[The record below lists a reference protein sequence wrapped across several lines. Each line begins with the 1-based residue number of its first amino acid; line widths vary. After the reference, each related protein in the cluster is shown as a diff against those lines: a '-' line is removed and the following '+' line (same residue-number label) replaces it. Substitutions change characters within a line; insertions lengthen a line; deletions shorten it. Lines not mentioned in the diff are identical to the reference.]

1 MWQLWLSC
9 VIGNA
14 RYSKE
19 RGRDKLL
26 VNQVLQKMITDMNR
40 IIKEDCSVWSVEGKC
55 LATTTQEVDG
65 VAEDVN
71 SLLQVSEDTSVQV
84 TDQTACFVI
93 RYEGEPMYIFAI
105 HSLIDNITIM
115 GELCVNQFEN
125 VMHLYEKNVDS
136 NRFFQQ
142 LILDNLLLVD
152 VQRQAKK
159 MKIDVN
165 ARRMVFVI
173 EQKKKNDSLLLE
185 TMKGIYATGTKDVV
199 TSVDE
204 EHIILVKTLSKTDTY
219 EDINKMAKTLV
230 DTLSMEAM
238 EKVRVAYG
246 SITEEL
252 KEVSKCYKEA
262 SMALDVGRIFYAH
275 KDVLAYNELGIGR
288 LIHQLPYSLC
298 EMFLQEVFRG
308 NALEQFDKETL
319 ATVNAFFE
327 NDLNISE
334 TARKMYLHRNTLGYR
349 LDKIQKTTG
358 LDVKKFE
365 DALTFK
371 IALMVSD
378 HMNFI
383 KSQE

>member
-1 MWQLWLSC
+1 M
-9 VIGNA
+9 
-14 RYSKE
+14 
-19 RGRDKLL
+19 L
-26 VNQVLQKMITDMNR
+26 VSQVLQKMVTDINR
-40 IIKEDCSVWSVEGKC
+40 IIKEDCSVWSIDGVC
-55 LATTTQEVDG
+55 LATTAHNTK
-65 VAEDVN
+65 DVETDVK
-71 SLLQVSEDTSVQV
+71 SLLRETEDRSVQV
-84 TDQTACFVI
+84 TENTACFVI
-93 RYEGEPMYIFAI
+93 RHEEDAIYIFAI
-105 HSLIDNITIM
+105 HRVIDNITIM
-115 GELCVNQFEN
+115 GKLCVNQFEN
-125 VMHLYEKNVDS
+125 MIHLYERRVDR

-152 VQRQAKK
+152 VHSQAKK
-159 MKIDVN
+159 MSLDVN
-165 ARRMVFVI
+165 ARRMVFVV
-173 EQKKKNDSLLLE
+173 EPKKKGDNILLE
-185 TMKGIYATGTKDVV
+185 TMKGIYDSGKKDVV

-204 EHIILVKTLSKTDTY
+204 SHIILIKTLAKSDTY
-219 EDINKMAKTLV
+219 EDVNKIAKTIV

-238 EKVRVAYG
+238 VQVRVAYG
-246 SITEEL
+246 SVIEEL
-252 KEVSKCYKEA
+252 KDVSKCYKEA

-275 KDVLAYNELGIGR
+275 KEVLAYNELGIGR

-298 EMFLQEVFRG
+298 EMFLDEVFHG
-308 NALEQFDKETL
+308 NAIEQFDKETL

-378 HMNFI
+378 HMKFVQ
-383 KSQE
+383 SQE

>member
-1 MWQLWLSC
+1 M
-9 VIGNA
+9 
-14 RYSKE
+14 
-19 RGRDKLL
+19 L
-26 VNQVLQKMITDMNR
+26 VNQVIQKMITDISW
-40 IIKEDCSVWSVEGKC
+40 IIKEDCSVWSAEGKC
-55 LATTTQEVDG
+55 LATTSEEQDNIADDVRILLSE
-65 VAEDVN
+65 AEETN
-71 SLLQVSEDTSVQV
+71 IRVSDNGG
-84 TDQTACFVI
+84 CFVV
-93 RYEGEPMYIFAI
+93 RYKGDVMYIFAI
-105 HSLIDNITIM
+105 HNIVDNIGVM

-125 VMHLYEKNVDS
+125 VLHLYEKRVDR

-152 VQRQAKK
+152 VHSQAKK
-159 MKIDVN
+159 MNLEVN
-165 ARRMVFVI
+165 APRIVFVV
-173 EQKKKNDSLLLE
+173 EQKKKVESLLFD
-185 TMKGIYATGTKDVV
+185 TMKGVYDNGIKDVV

-204 EHIILVKTLSKTDTY
+204 SHIIYIKTLAKTDTY
-219 EDINKMAKTLV
+219 EDVNRIAKTLV

-238 EKVRVAYG
+238 VHVRVAYG
-246 SITEEL
+246 TIIDEL
-252 KEVSKCYKEA
+252 KDVSKCYKEA

-298 EMFLQEVFRG
+298 EMFLQEVFQG
-308 NALEQFDKETL
+308 NAIDQFDKETL

-378 HMNFI
+378 HMKFVQT
-383 KSQE
+383 QE

>member
-1 MWQLWLSC
+1 MLM
-9 VIGNA
+9 
-14 RYSKE
+14 
-19 RGRDKLL
+19 
-26 VNQVLQKMITDMNR
+26 NQVLQKTITDINR
-40 IIKEDCSVWSVEGKC
+40 IMKEDCSVWSVEGKC
-55 LATTTQEVDG
+55 LASSTEDVSHVESD
-65 VAEDVN
+65 VRDLLKEAEDR
-71 SLLQVSEDTSVQV
+71 SAQVGDKA
-84 TDQTACFVI
+84 ACFVI
-93 RYEGEPMYIFAI
+93 RYEGEVMYIFAI
-105 HSLIDNITIM
+105 HNVVDNVAIM
-115 GELCVNQFEN
+115 GNLCVNQFEN
-125 VMHLYEKNVDS
+125 MMYLYEKRVDS

-152 VQRQAKK
+152 VNSQAKK
-159 MKIDVN
+159 MHLDIN
-165 ARRMVFVI
+165 ARRIVFVV
-173 EQKKKNDSLLLE
+173 EQKKKGDSLMFE
-185 TMKGIYATGTKDVV
+185 TMKGIYHNGTKDVV

-204 EHIILVKTLSKTDTY
+204 SHVILVKTLVKTDTY
-219 EDINKMAKTLV
+219 QDVNNFAKSIV

-238 EKVRVAYG
+238 VQVRVAYG
-246 SITEEL
+246 SIIGEL
-252 KEVSKCYKEA
+252 KDVSKCYKEA

-288 LIHQLPYSLC
+288 LIHQLPISLC
-298 EMFLQEVFRG
+298 EMFLEEVFHG
-308 NALEQFDKETL
+308 QAIEQFDKETL

-378 HMNFI
+378 HMRFL

>member
-1 MWQLWLSC
+1 M
-9 VIGNA
+9 
-14 RYSKE
+14 
-19 RGRDKLL
+19 L
-26 VNQVLQKMITDMNR
+26 VTQVLQKTVIDISH
-40 IIKEDCSVWSVEGKC
+40 IIKEDCSVWSTEGKC
-55 LATTTQEVDG
+55 LATTSPDTAEIE
-65 VAEDVN
+65 EDVR
-71 SLLQVSEDTSVQV
+71 SILAEADDASVQV
-84 TDQTACFVI
+84 TDSTACFVV
-93 RYEGEPMYIFAI
+93 RHEGEVLYIFAI
-105 HSLIDNITIM
+105 HNVIDNVTIM
-115 GELCVNQFEN
+115 GKLCVNQFEN
-125 VMHLYEKNVDS
+125 MMHLYEKRVDR

-142 LILDNLLLVD
+142 LLLDNLLLVD
-152 VQRQAKK
+152 VHSQAKK
-159 MKIDVN
+159 MNVDVN

-173 EQKKKNDSLLLE
+173 EQKKKGESLLLE
-185 TMKGIYATGTKDVV
+185 TMKGIFDTGTKDVV

-204 EHIILVKTLSKTDTY
+204 AHIILIKTLTKTDTY
-219 EDINKMAKTLV
+219 EEVNEIGKTLV
-230 DTLSMEAM
+230 DTLSAEAM
-238 EKVRVAYG
+238 VQVRVAYG
-246 SITEEL
+246 SIVDEL
-252 KEVSKCYKEA
+252 KDVSKCYKEA

-298 EMFLQEVFRG
+298 EMFLQEVFHG
-308 NALEQFDKETL
+308 QALDQFDKETL

-378 HMNFI
+378 HMKFI
-383 KSQE
+383 QSQE

>member
-1 MWQLWLSC
+1 M
-9 VIGNA
+9 
-14 RYSKE
+14 
-19 RGRDKLL
+19 
-26 VNQVLQKMITDMNR
+26 NQVLQKMVTDINR
-40 IIKEDCSVWSVEGKC
+40 IIREDCSVWSVEGKC
-55 LATTTQEVDG
+55 LATTSEDRSDIESDVRSLLAE
-65 VAEDVN
+65 AEDR
-71 SLLQVSEDTSVQV
+71 SVQV
-84 TDQTACFVI
+84 SDKAACFVV
-93 RYEGEPMYIFAI
+93 RYEGDAVYIFAI
-105 HSLIDNITIM
+105 HNVIDNIAIM
-115 GELCVNQFEN
+115 GKLCVNQFEN
-125 VMHLYEKNVDS
+125 MLHLYEKRVDRH
-136 NRFFQQ
+136 RFFQQ

-152 VQRQAKK
+152 VHSQAKK
-159 MKIDVN
+159 MNLDVN
-165 ARRMVFVI
+165 ARRIVFVV
-173 EQKKKNDSLLLE
+173 EQKKQGDSLLLE
-185 TMKGIYATGTKDVV
+185 TMRGIYDTGTKDVV

-204 EHIILVKTLSKTDTY
+204 SHIILVKTLEKTDTY
-219 EDINKMAKTLV
+219 EEVNHIAKTLV

-238 EKVRVAYG
+238 VQVRVAYG
-246 SITEEL
+246 SIIEEL
-252 KEVSKCYKEA
+252 KDVSKCYKEA
-262 SMALDVGRIFYAH
+262 SMALDVGRIFYVQ

-378 HMNFI
+378 HMKFVQ
-383 KSQE
+383 SQE

>member
-1 MWQLWLSC
+1 M
-9 VIGNA
+9 
-14 RYSKE
+14 
-19 RGRDKLL
+19 L
-26 VNQVLQKMITDMNR
+26 VNQVLQKMVTDINR

-55 LATTTQEVDG
+55 LATTS
-65 VAEDVN
+65 EDVSSIEGDVR
-71 SLLQVSEDTSVQV
+71 SLLNEAEERSIQV
-84 TDQTACFVI
+84 TDHAACFVV
-93 RYEGEPMYIFAI
+93 RYEGDATYIFAI
-105 HSLIDNITIM
+105 HHVIDNIAIM
-115 GELCVNQFEN
+115 GKLCVNQLEN
-125 VMHLYEKNVDS
+125 MLHLYERKVDR
-136 NRFFQQ
+136 NQFFQQ

-152 VQRQAKK
+152 VHSQAKK
-159 MKIDVN
+159 MNLDVN
-165 ARRMVFVI
+165 ARRIVFVV
-173 EQKKKNDSLLLE
+173 EQKKQGDSLLFE
-185 TMKGIYATGTKDVV
+185 TMKGIYDNGTKDVV

-204 EHIILVKTLSKTDTY
+204 AHIILVKTLAKADTY
-219 EDINKMAKTLV
+219 DDVNNMAKSLV

-238 EKVRVAYG
+238 VQVRVAYG
-246 SITEEL
+246 SIIEEL
-252 KEVSKCYKEA
+252 KDVSKCYKEA

-275 KDVLAYNELGIGR
+275 RDVLAYNELGIGR

-308 NALEQFDKETL
+308 NALEQLDKETL

-378 HMNFI
+378 HMKFVQ
-383 KSQE
+383 SQE